1 MRKSLIALS
10 AAAAL
15 LGAVSVANAADI
27 SGTIKSI
34 DLSAK
39 TVTLD
44 NGQTF
49 KLDTSVKAAELKVG
63 EKVKVTYTGSGSDM
77 QATAVAP
84 AA

>member
-10 AAAAL
+10 AAAL
-15 LGAVSVANAADI
+15 LGAVSVANAADLT
-27 SGTIKSI
+27 GTIKSI
-34 DLSAK
+34 DTAAK
-39 TVTLD
+39 TITLD

-49 KLDTSVKAAELKVG
+49 QLGTGVQASTLKVG
-63 EKVKVTYTGSGSDM
+63 EKVKVTYTGSGASM

>member
-10 AAAAL
+10 AAAL

-34 DLSAK
+34 DLAAK

-44 NGQTF
+44 SGQTF
-49 KLDTSVKAAELKVG
+49 KLDTSVQASNLKVG

-84 AA
+84 AT